1 MFNGHFYHAIT
12 RKSVAVFGTLFN
24 NITIAKQDVD
34 GTLKDIQKVPLAYGP
49 RQKFLARIDEQA
61 NLTDPKVAIKLP
73 RMSFEITNMQYDSI
87 AAQSPHNKITTERTA
102 TSLSTVKAPAP
113 YLLDFQLNILAK
125 NQDDALQI
133 LEQIIPTFKPTYT
146 VSVNFVDGVPSVDV
160 PITLQSVSL
169 IDDYEGDYTS
179 RRVLMYTLDFQMK
192 IRYFSGFDTAGII
205 TKVITNFIESDNL
218 KPIETQ
224 TVSLDSY
231 QYVARA
237 ESTISGS
244 ELTSINITHGGRG
257 YLTAPTVTID
267 QPSGGYNPGT
277 SFNIDDTVYGAGS
290 LELSS
295 PNARHAVLYTDRYMD
310 QTKLSNVFA
319 LSFWIKPQPGTA
331 QYVIAH
337 KKDLKIWYDNGVIKY
352 TASNFNES
360 TSVTAVSSVSI
371 NNNAWNFVMIERLDD
386 GTRVNVNGNLGTEVS
401 GFIGNLDDFN
411 QDDLLYCG
419 ADLTSNSSHQ
429 QSTTLGFTGLV
440 DNVVIHSTSEIA
452 FNDTYAATVPSTAD
466 EQLNIYG
473 VQAARVSSFNVKPAE
488 VQAVITNGQ
497 VTAVNIID
505 GGTGYTVPPSIR
517 FSSPAESSYS
527 VEDAVIAYSFIP
539 STTVINIEVTAA
551 SLPSLLQGETLVGST
566 SGTIG
571 TVSGVEFEALTSTA
585 TITVTNVDGYYNIGE
600 NVYGN
605 TSLESYTVDSY
616 TVQ

>member
-24 NITIAKQDVD
+24 NITVAKQDVD

-61 NLTDPKVAIKLP
+61 NLSDPKVAIKLP

-87 AAQSPHNKITTERTA
+87 TAQSPHNKITTERTA

-146 VSVNFVDGVPSVDV
+146 VSVNFVDSVPSVDV

-169 IDDYEGDYTS
+169 VDDYEGDFTA

-192 IRYFSGFDTAGII
+192 IRYFSGLDTAGII
-205 TKVITNFIESDNL
+205 TKVITNFIESDTL

-237 ESTISGS
+237 ESTVSGS
-244 ELTSINITHGGRG
+244 ILTNINVTSGGRG

-267 QPSGGYNPGT
+267 QPTGGYNPGT
-277 SFNIDDTVYGAGS
+277 SFNTDDTVYGAGA
-290 LELSS
+290 LELLSS
-295 PNARHAVLYTDRYMD
+295 NATHAALYTDRYMD
-310 QTKLSNVFA
+310 QTKLSNTFA
-319 LSFWIKPQPGTA
+319 LSFWFKPEAGA
-331 QYVIAH
+331 NQYVIAH
-337 KKDLKIWYDNGVIKY
+337 KKDLKVWYDNGTVKY

-360 TSVTAVSSVSI
+360 SSVTASSSVSI
-371 NNNAWNFVMIERLDD
+371 NVNAWNFVMIERIDD
-386 GTRVNVNGNLGTEVS
+386 ETRVNVNGNLGTSVS

-411 QDDLLYCG
+411 QTDLLLFG
-419 ADLTSNSSHQ
+419 ADITSNSSFEQ
-429 QSTTLGFTGLV
+429 AVTLGFKGLV
-440 DNVVIHSTSEIA
+440 DNVVIHSTSLSVL
-452 FNDTYAATVPSTAD
+452 NDTYAATVPSTAD
-466 EQLNIYG
+466 QHLNIYG
-473 VQAARVSSFNVKPAE
+473 VQAGRVSSFNVKPAE

-505 GGTGYTVPPSIR
+505 GGTGYTTAPSIR
-517 FSSPAESSYS
+517 FSAPAESSYS
-527 VEDAVIAYSFIP
+527 VDDAVIAYSFIP
-539 STTVINIEVTAA
+539 STTIVTIEVTAA
-551 SLPSLLQGETLVGST
+551 SLPGLLQGETLVGST

-571 TVSGVEFEALTSTA
+571 TVSALEFDAVTSTA
-585 TITVTNVDGYYNIGE
+585 TITVTNIDGYYNIGE

-616 TVQ
+616 SVQ